1 MIITQT
7 PFRISFIGGG
17 TDYAP
22 HYLKHGGRCLSTTI
36 DKYCYLNVRP
46 LPPFFEHKSHISY
59 SKIENVSSY
68 DEIEHPV
75 VRECM
80 RLFNLHNLSILHDGD
95 LPARTGLG
103 TSSAFTV
110 GLLHAFHTLRGEY
123 VDKLSL
129 AKEAIHME
137 YEVLKENVGVQDQLA
152 VAIGGM
158 NCLSFSAN
166 NFEVEPVPIG
176 SERKK
181 LLNRHLM
188 LYFTGIS
195 RYSSEVAREQIRNT
209 HKMTA
214 ELLQMADMVEVARK
228 ILLESS
234 SIHDFGKLLHESW
247 LLKRSLS
254 NQVSNPEI
262 DELYLKALKHGALG
276 GKILGAGGGGF
287 ILFFVP
293 EEKQAYLKNALS
305 RYLQV
310 PFAFEEYGTRVI
322 YYKEQE
328 PNL

>member
-1 MIITQT
+1 MIITKT
-7 PFRISFIGGG
+7 PFRISFFGGG
-17 TDYAP
+17 TDYVE
-22 HYLKHGGRCLSTTI
+22 HYLKYGGCCLSTTI
-36 DKYCYLNVRP
+36 DKYCYLNIRP

-80 RLFNLHNLSILHDGD
+80 RLFNMHNLSILHDGD
-95 LPARTGLG
+95 LPAKTGLG

-110 GLLHAFHTLRGEY
+110 GLLHAIHTMRGEY

-158 NCLSFSAN
+158 NCLKFSASG
-166 NFEVEPVPIG
+166 FEVEPVPLS

-181 LLNRHLM
+181 LLNQHLL

-195 RYSSEVAREQIRNT
+195 RYSSEIAGEQIRNMP
-209 HKMTA
+209 KRTA
-214 ELLQMADMVEVARK
+214 ELMQMADMVEIARK

-234 SIHDFGKLLHESW
+234 NMHDFGKLLHESW

-254 NQVSNPEI
+254 SKVSNPVI
-262 DELYLKALKHGALG
+262 DELYLKALKCGALG

-293 EEKQAYLKNALS
+293 EEKQAHLKKALS
-305 RYLQV
+305 KYLLV
-310 PFAFEEYGTRVI
+310 PFSFEEYGSRVI
-322 YYKEQE
+322 YYKE
-328 PNL
+328 